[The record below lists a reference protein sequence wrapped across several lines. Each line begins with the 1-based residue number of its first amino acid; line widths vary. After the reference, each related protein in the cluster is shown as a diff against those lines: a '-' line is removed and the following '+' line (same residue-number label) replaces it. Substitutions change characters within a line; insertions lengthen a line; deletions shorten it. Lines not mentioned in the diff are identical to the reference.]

1 MRTAEVGNWSGL
13 ALVCPRTDLA
23 RLGVRP
29 EVRRTGV
36 YILVGPSEGSATAA
50 PLAVYVGEGDEV
62 WTRLTSHDDAKDF
75 WTWAVIFVSKDDN
88 LTKAHV
94 RWLEAT
100 LVREIKKA
108 KRAEV
113 KNGSDPSGGRLPEAD
128 TADMETF
135 FENIRLLLPT
145 LGVNVFSVEGPG
157 GDLILELRWEDARAD
172 CLVRDGQFVVKSGSL
187 ARTKEV
193 DSLGDNPRALRQ
205 MLKKSGVLVP
215 ADGNGSLLR
224 FTQEYAFDS
233 PSAAAAVV
241 SGTGLNGRAAWK
253 VKGVGIS
260 YKEWQE
266 SQVSA
271 AEKADE

>member
-1 MRTAEVGNWSGL
+1 MRTAQVGNWSGL

-23 RLGVRP
+23 RLGARP

-36 YILVGPSEGSATAA
+36 YILIGPSEGAA
-50 PLAVYVGEGDEV
+50 ARLAVYVGEGDEV
-62 WTRLTSHDDAKDF
+62 WTRITSHDDSKDF

-100 LVREIKKA
+100 LIREIKRA

-113 KNGSDPSGGRLPEAD
+113 KNASDPVGGRLPEAD

-157 GDLILELRWEDARAD
+157 GDLVLELRWEDARAE
-172 CLVRDGQFVVKSGSL
+172 CAVRDGQFVVKAGSL
-187 ARTKEV
+187 ARVKEV
-193 DSLGDNPRALRQ
+193 ESLGGNARTLRQ
-205 MLKKSGVLVP
+205 MLKDSSVLVP
-215 ADGNGSLLR
+215 ADGVGTLLR
-224 FTQEYAFDS
+224 FAQEYAFDS

-266 SQVSA
+266 KQVSA
-271 AEKADE
+271 AEDDA